1 MAQQLAANTK
11 SNKLQL
17 VRAASAPKNS
27 INFTAAQQ
35 KVINHRGT
43 PFLVTGPAGSG
54 KSETLIAAISARI
67 DEGCDPNSILA
78 ITYGRESA
86 SKLRDLI
93 ATANTLTN
101 GNGAT
106 FIANTILEISGTGSQ
121 LNVRTSAS
129 INTLYANTANIT
141 TGNVVTLSF
150 STSSGNTITVFDAN
164 VTNAANIGV
173 ITGGGAQQI
182 IDQAVA
188 FSIALG

>member
-1 MAQQLAANTK
+1 MAITQLTTSNTFQQW
-11 SNKLQL
+11 
-17 VRAASAPKNS
+17 
-27 INFTAAQQ
+27 
-35 KVINHRGT
+35 
-43 PFLVTGPAGSG
+43 
-54 KSETLIAAISARI
+54 LIA
-67 DEGCDPNSILA
+67 
-78 ITYGRESA
+78 TQ
-86 SKLRDLI
+86 DLI

-106 FIANTILEISGTGSQ
+106 FTANTILEVAGTGSR
-121 LNVRTSAS
+121 LNVRTSGS

-150 STSSGNTITVFDAN
+150 STASGNTITVFDAN

>member
-1 MAQQLAANTK
+1 MPITQLTTSNTFQQW
-11 SNKLQL
+11 
-17 VRAASAPKNS
+17 
-27 INFTAAQQ
+27 
-35 KVINHRGT
+35 
-43 PFLVTGPAGSG
+43 
-54 KSETLIAAISARI
+54 LIA
-67 DEGCDPNSILA
+67 
-78 ITYGRESA
+78 TQ
-86 SKLRDLI
+86 DLI

-106 FIANTILEISGTGSQ
+106 FTANTILEVAGTGSS

-129 INTLYANTANIT
+129 INTLYANTADIT

-150 STSSGNTITVFDAN
+150 STATGNTITVFNAN

>member
-1 MAQQLAANTK
+1 MPITQLTTSNTFQQW
-11 SNKLQL
+11 
-17 VRAASAPKNS
+17 
-27 INFTAAQQ
+27 
-35 KVINHRGT
+35 
-43 PFLVTGPAGSG
+43 
-54 KSETLIAAISARI
+54 LIA
-67 DEGCDPNSILA
+67 
-78 ITYGRESA
+78 TQ
-86 SKLRDLI
+86 DLI

-106 FIANTILEISGTGSQ
+106 FIANTILDISGAGSR
-121 LNVRTSAS
+121 LNVRNSGS

-141 TGNVVTLSF
+141 TGNVITLSF
-150 STSSGNTITVFDAN
+150 STATGNTITVFNAN

>member
-1 MAQQLAANTK
+1 MAIKQLTNSNTFQQW
-11 SNKLQL
+11 
-17 VRAASAPKNS
+17 
-27 INFTAAQQ
+27 
-35 KVINHRGT
+35 
-43 PFLVTGPAGSG
+43 
-54 KSETLIAAISARI
+54 LI
-67 DEGCDPNSILA
+67 
-78 ITYGRESA
+78 TTQ
-86 SKLRDLI
+86 DLI
-93 ATANTLTN
+93 ATANTLTD

-106 FIANTILEISGTGSQ
+106 FIANTILDISGTGSR
-121 LNVRTSAS
+121 LNVRNSGS

-150 STSSGNTITVFDAN
+150 STASGNTITVFDAN

>member
-1 MAQQLAANTK
+1 MAITQLTTSNTFQQW
-11 SNKLQL
+11 
-17 VRAASAPKNS
+17 
-27 INFTAAQQ
+27 
-35 KVINHRGT
+35 
-43 PFLVTGPAGSG
+43 
-54 KSETLIAAISARI
+54 LIA
-67 DEGCDPNSILA
+67 
-78 ITYGRESA
+78 TQ
-86 SKLRDLI
+86 DLI
-93 ATANTLTN
+93 ATANTLTD

-106 FIANTILEISGTGSQ
+106 FIANTILDVSGTGSQ
-121 LNVRTSAS
+121 LNVRNSGS

-150 STSSGNTITVFDAN
+150 VTSSGNTITVFDAN

>member
-1 MAQQLAANTK
+1 MPITQLTTSNTFQQW
-11 SNKLQL
+11 
-17 VRAASAPKNS
+17 
-27 INFTAAQQ
+27 
-35 KVINHRGT
+35 
-43 PFLVTGPAGSG
+43 
-54 KSETLIAAISARI
+54 LIA
-67 DEGCDPNSILA
+67 
-78 ITYGRESA
+78 TQ
-86 SKLRDLI
+86 DLI

-150 STSSGNTITVFDAN
+150 STATGNTITVFNAN

>member
-1 MAQQLAANTK
+1 M
-11 SNKLQL
+11 
-17 VRAASAPKNS
+17 
-27 INFTAAQQ
+27 
-35 KVINHRGT
+35 
-43 PFLVTGPAGSG
+43 
-54 KSETLIAAISARI
+54 IA
-67 DEGCDPNSILA
+67 
-78 ITYGRESA
+78 TQ
-86 SKLRDLI
+86 DLI

-106 FIANTILEISGTGSQ
+106 FTANTILEVAGTGSS

-150 STSSGNTITVFDAN
+150 STASGNTITVFNAN

>member
-1 MAQQLAANTK
+1 MPITQLTTSNTFQQW
-11 SNKLQL
+11 
-17 VRAASAPKNS
+17 
-27 INFTAAQQ
+27 
-35 KVINHRGT
+35 
-43 PFLVTGPAGSG
+43 
-54 KSETLIAAISARI
+54 LIA
-67 DEGCDPNSILA
+67 
-78 ITYGRESA
+78 TQ
-86 SKLRDLI
+86 DLI

-106 FIANTILEISGTGSQ
+106 FIANTILEVAGTGSS

-150 STSSGNTITVFDAN
+150 STASGNTITVFNAN

>member
-1 MAQQLAANTK
+1 MPITQLTTSNTFQQW
-11 SNKLQL
+11 
-17 VRAASAPKNS
+17 
-27 INFTAAQQ
+27 
-35 KVINHRGT
+35 
-43 PFLVTGPAGSG
+43 
-54 KSETLIAAISARI
+54 LIA
-67 DEGCDPNSILA
+67 
-78 ITYGRESA
+78 TQ
-86 SKLRDLI
+86 DLI

-101 GNGAT
+101 GNGDT

-150 STSSGNTITVFDAN
+150 STATGNTITVFDAN

>member
-1 MAQQLAANTK
+1 MAITQLTTSNTFQQW
-11 SNKLQL
+11 
-17 VRAASAPKNS
+17 
-27 INFTAAQQ
+27 
-35 KVINHRGT
+35 
-43 PFLVTGPAGSG
+43 
-54 KSETLIAAISARI
+54 LIA
-67 DEGCDPNSILA
+67 
-78 ITYGRESA
+78 TQ
-86 SKLRDLI
+86 DLI

-106 FIANTILEISGTGSQ
+106 FTANTILEVAGTGSR
-121 LNVRTSAS
+121 LNVRTSGS

-150 STSSGNTITVFDAN
+150 STASGNTITVFNAN

>member
-1 MAQQLAANTK
+1 MAIKQLTTSNTFQQW
-11 SNKLQL
+11 
-17 VRAASAPKNS
+17 
-27 INFTAAQQ
+27 
-35 KVINHRGT
+35 
-43 PFLVTGPAGSG
+43 
-54 KSETLIAAISARI
+54 LI
-67 DEGCDPNSILA
+67 
-78 ITYGRESA
+78 TTQ
-86 SKLRDLI
+86 DLI
-93 ATANTLTN
+93 ATANTLTD

-106 FIANTILEISGTGSQ
+106 FIANTILDISGTGSQ
-121 LNVRTSAS
+121 LNVRNSGS

-150 STSSGNTITVFDAN
+150 STASGNTITVFDAN

>member
-1 MAQQLAANTK
+1 MAITQLTTSNTFQQW
-11 SNKLQL
+11 
-17 VRAASAPKNS
+17 
-27 INFTAAQQ
+27 
-35 KVINHRGT
+35 
-43 PFLVTGPAGSG
+43 
-54 KSETLIAAISARI
+54 LIA
-67 DEGCDPNSILA
+67 
-78 ITYGRESA
+78 TQ
-86 SKLRDLI
+86 DLI

-106 FIANTILEISGTGSQ
+106 FTANTILEVAGTGSS
-121 LNVRTSAS
+121 LNVRTSGS

-150 STSSGNTITVFDAN
+150 STALGNTITVFDAN

>member
-1 MAQQLAANTK
+1 MPITQLTTSNTFQQW
-11 SNKLQL
+11 
-17 VRAASAPKNS
+17 
-27 INFTAAQQ
+27 
-35 KVINHRGT
+35 
-43 PFLVTGPAGSG
+43 
-54 KSETLIAAISARI
+54 LIA
-67 DEGCDPNSILA
+67 
-78 ITYGRESA
+78 TQ
-86 SKLRDLI
+86 DLI

-106 FIANTILEISGTGSQ
+106 FTANTILEVAGTGSQ
-121 LNVRTSAS
+121 MNVRTSAS

-150 STSSGNTITVFDAN
+150 STATGNTITVFNAN

>member
-1 MAQQLAANTK
+1 MAITQLTTSNTFQQW
-11 SNKLQL
+11 
-17 VRAASAPKNS
+17 
-27 INFTAAQQ
+27 
-35 KVINHRGT
+35 
-43 PFLVTGPAGSG
+43 
-54 KSETLIAAISARI
+54 LIA
-67 DEGCDPNSILA
+67 
-78 ITYGRESA
+78 TQ
-86 SKLRDLI
+86 DLI
-93 ATANTLTN
+93 ATANTLTD

-106 FIANTILEISGTGSQ
+106 FTANTILEIAGTGSR
-121 LNVRTSAS
+121 LNVRTSGS

-150 STSSGNTITVFDAN
+150 STASGNTITVFNAN

>member
-1 MAQQLAANTK
+1 MPITQLTTSNTFQQW
-11 SNKLQL
+11 
-17 VRAASAPKNS
+17 
-27 INFTAAQQ
+27 
-35 KVINHRGT
+35 
-43 PFLVTGPAGSG
+43 
-54 KSETLIAAISARI
+54 LIA
-67 DEGCDPNSILA
+67 
-78 ITYGRESA
+78 TQ
-86 SKLRDLI
+86 DLI

-106 FIANTILEISGTGSQ
+106 FTANTILEVAGTGSR
-121 LNVRTSAS
+121 LNVRTSGS
-129 INTLYANTANIT
+129 INTLYANTANIV

-150 STSSGNTITVFDAN
+150 STASGNTITVFDAN

>member
-1 MAQQLAANTK
+1 MPITQLTTSNTFQQW
-11 SNKLQL
+11 
-17 VRAASAPKNS
+17 
-27 INFTAAQQ
+27 
-35 KVINHRGT
+35 
-43 PFLVTGPAGSG
+43 
-54 KSETLIAAISARI
+54 LIA
-67 DEGCDPNSILA
+67 
-78 ITYGRESA
+78 TQ
-86 SKLRDLI
+86 DLI

-121 LNVRTSAS
+121 MNVRTSAS

-150 STSSGNTITVFDAN
+150 STATGNTITVFNAN

>member
-1 MAQQLAANTK
+1 MPITQLTTSNTFQQW
-11 SNKLQL
+11 
-17 VRAASAPKNS
+17 
-27 INFTAAQQ
+27 
-35 KVINHRGT
+35 
-43 PFLVTGPAGSG
+43 
-54 KSETLIAAISARI
+54 LIA
-67 DEGCDPNSILA
+67 
-78 ITYGRESA
+78 TQ
-86 SKLRDLI
+86 DLI

-106 FIANTILEISGTGSQ
+106 FIANTILDISGAGSQ
-121 LNVRTSAS
+121 LNVRNSGS

-150 STSSGNTITVFDAN
+150 STATGNTITVFNAN

>member
-1 MAQQLAANTK
+1 MAITQLTTSNTFQQW
-11 SNKLQL
+11 
-17 VRAASAPKNS
+17 
-27 INFTAAQQ
+27 
-35 KVINHRGT
+35 
-43 PFLVTGPAGSG
+43 
-54 KSETLIAAISARI
+54 LIA
-67 DEGCDPNSILA
+67 
-78 ITYGRESA
+78 TQ
-86 SKLRDLI
+86 DLI
-93 ATANTLTN
+93 ATANTLTD

-106 FIANTILEISGTGSQ
+106 FTANTILEVAGAGSR
-121 LNVRTSAS
+121 LNVRTSGS

-150 STSSGNTITVFDAN
+150 STASGNTITVFNAN

>member
-1 MAQQLAANTK
+1 MAITQLTTSNTFQQW
-11 SNKLQL
+11 
-17 VRAASAPKNS
+17 
-27 INFTAAQQ
+27 
-35 KVINHRGT
+35 
-43 PFLVTGPAGSG
+43 
-54 KSETLIAAISARI
+54 LIA
-67 DEGCDPNSILA
+67 
-78 ITYGRESA
+78 TQ
-86 SKLRDLI
+86 DLI

-106 FIANTILEISGTGSQ
+106 FTANTILEVAGTGSS

-129 INTLYANTANIT
+129 INTLYANTANIEI
-141 TGNVVTLSF
+141 GNVNTLSF
-150 STSSGNTITVFDAN
+150 STASGNTITVFDAN

>member
-1 MAQQLAANTK
+1 MPITQLTTSNTFQQW
-11 SNKLQL
+11 
-17 VRAASAPKNS
+17 
-27 INFTAAQQ
+27 
-35 KVINHRGT
+35 
-43 PFLVTGPAGSG
+43 
-54 KSETLIAAISARI
+54 LIA
-67 DEGCDPNSILA
+67 
-78 ITYGRESA
+78 TQ
-86 SKLRDLI
+86 DLI

-106 FIANTILEISGTGSQ
+106 FTANTILEVAGTGSS

-150 STSSGNTITVFDAN
+150 STATGNTITVFNAN

>member
-1 MAQQLAANTK
+1 MPITQLTTSNTFQQW
-11 SNKLQL
+11 
-17 VRAASAPKNS
+17 
-27 INFTAAQQ
+27 
-35 KVINHRGT
+35 
-43 PFLVTGPAGSG
+43 
-54 KSETLIAAISARI
+54 LIA
-67 DEGCDPNSILA
+67 
-78 ITYGRESA
+78 TQ
-86 SKLRDLI
+86 DLI

-106 FIANTILEISGTGSQ
+106 FTANTILEVAGAGSR
-121 LNVRTSAS
+121 LNVRTSGS

-150 STSSGNTITVFDAN
+150 STASGNTITVFNAN

>member
-1 MAQQLAANTK
+1 MPITQLTTSNTFQQW
-11 SNKLQL
+11 
-17 VRAASAPKNS
+17 
-27 INFTAAQQ
+27 
-35 KVINHRGT
+35 
-43 PFLVTGPAGSG
+43 
-54 KSETLIAAISARI
+54 LIA
-67 DEGCDPNSILA
+67 
-78 ITYGRESA
+78 TQ
-86 SKLRDLI
+86 DLI

-106 FIANTILEISGTGSQ
+106 FIANTILDISGTGSQ
-121 LNVRTSAS
+121 LNVRNSGS
-129 INTLYANTANIT
+129 INTLYANTANIA

-150 STSSGNTITVFDAN
+150 STASGNTITVFNAN